1 MAFGRG
7 KKSTKETTTASDAV
21 ATATAGAATATAGVA
36 GAVTEE
42 VEAVGRSVGD
52 AATAAKTKTKD
63 VAGGF
68 AGGVGDALSTA
79 ARAVGGALEK
89 VRAPPPASS
98 AGRAERGGENS
109 RLRSSSIPR
118 EARAALP
125 HPPPDRPNLS
135 QGAEATRDA
144 LDVNKD
150 GKVDAEDAKAAM
162 EETKRRC
169 VPAGGK
175 CVVM

>member
-21 ATATAGAATATAGVA
+21 ATATAGAATATSGVA

-52 AATAAKTKTKD
+52 RRD
-63 VAGGF
+63 RGEDEDEGRRRRLRRRRRRR
-68 AGGVGDALSTA
+68 ALHRR

-98 AGRAERGGENS
+98 AGRAERGGENP

-144 LDVNKD
+144 PS
-150 GKVDAEDAKAAM
+150 
-162 EETKRRC
+162 T
-169 VPAGGK
+169 
-175 CVVM
+175 

>member
-21 ATATAGAATATAGVA
+21 ATATAGAATATSGVA

-79 ARAVGGALEK
+79 ALEK

-98 AGRAERGGENS
+98 AGRAERGGENP

-175 CVVM
+175 CVVI